1 MNRVGGGVRGCA
13 RIGFPTANSTRNL
26 LTKALDREVVLLYIL
41 RTVSDH
47 YALNLVV
54 IEVLN
59 REVGACYVGAG

>member
-1 MNRVGGGVRGCA
+1 
-13 RIGFPTANSTRNL
+13 

-47 YALNLVV
+47 YALNPVV

-59 REVGACYVGAG
+59 REVGTCYVGAG